1 MYRTAGPEPVLSC
14 LLLVF
19 ALLFKRNTLETSL
32 SKMGKGVAAPG
43 AGEKNCSLPFYSV
56 LGKF

>member
-1 MYRTAGPEPVLSC
+1 MLSC